1 MKWVSDV
8 IMWSLQTRIE
18 NCCSRTRILSP
29 LMKVRQCKC
38 KFVGLK
44 FKVLFFG
51 RLWHYCNM
59 HCMFRCA
66 TKFNSTRQN
75 EAKLTAR
82 LKYFFKKRNSSLNR
96 WKLGTTSTHEYK
108 CLSSVASKMVPS
120 NVSSSRSR
128 VNHSSSDTKII
139 FTSFFQF
146 LPHVITMRCRLCGAN
161 SNLQVKT
168 KHFHVKS
175 NKVSQTWTVI
185 EVLTFRQLCY
195 LSTFV

>member
-38 KFVGLK
+38 KFVSLK
-44 FKVLFFG
+44 LKVLFFG

-66 TKFNSTRQN
+66 MKFNSTRQN

-108 CLSSVASKMVPS
+108 RLSSKQNGALKCDILEEPS
-120 NVSSSRSR
+120 ESLVKWYENYFYIFFSVSSTCN
-128 VNHSSSDTKII
+128 NHE
-139 FTSFFQF
+139 
-146 LPHVITMRCRLCGAN
+146 M
-161 SNLQVKT
+161 
-168 KHFHVKS
+168 
-175 NKVSQTWTVI
+175 
-185 EVLTFRQLCY
+185 
-195 LSTFV
+195 